1 MRAAALEGA
10 AAFLR
15 AGSEYPAIVTS
26 ATPAPSLSKRW
37 NLWLRLR
44 AVDRLARGCS
54 NFFSNLASSLDRRRR
69 PANAARGKSAKRSE
83 GNVAQNAEQDDYD
96 AERGN
101 PSRMNQRMRRSRARE
116 HLPRQPVKHS
126 GQYQHSQWVLTE
138 GKIRVSVHQK
148 IEHPCAA
155 ASRTI
160 KAREQVERTRRK
172 KRCASGSQKAHHRRQ
187 ACQSQRSHV
196 CHRPIR
202 HRFHCQGIYEFRF
215 TTMK

>member
-1 MRAAALEGA
+1 MIVWPADARTSSRTS
-10 AAFLR
+10 LR
-15 AGSEYPAIVTS
+15 ALTGAG
-26 ATPAPSLSKRW
+26 ARQTPPG
-37 NLWLRLR
+37 
-44 AVDRLARGCS
+44 AR
-54 NFFSNLASSLDRRRR
+54 
-69 PANAARGKSAKRSE
+69 
-83 GNVAQNAEQDDYD
+83 AQNGAKGTLRKTPNKMTTT

-138 GKIRVSVHQK
+138 GKIWVSVHQK

-172 KRCASGSQKAHHRRQ
+172 KRRASGSQKAHHRRQ